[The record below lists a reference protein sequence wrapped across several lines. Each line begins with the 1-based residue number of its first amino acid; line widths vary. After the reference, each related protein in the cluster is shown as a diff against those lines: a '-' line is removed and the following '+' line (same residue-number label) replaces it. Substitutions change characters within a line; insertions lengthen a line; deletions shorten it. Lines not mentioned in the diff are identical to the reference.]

1 MSQSNE
7 FEHQGTPHQSN
18 PSVHSL
24 AHLWAKKYVE
34 DLQVDEAHQPSDQNL
49 NLETI
54 VSVEG
59 RIRTSQT
66 LKQALRFTSA
76 QAWAK
81 TESLLAKEV
90 QRHHIHPTLIDPWQI
105 ANDTTQLFDKTLE
118 VYTQQV
124 SDRSRTGWSNPTAQ
138 LYNPNALSLENLTD
152 MPSPG
157 QLSVAVA
164 SDIGKIRQKY
174 TAQDPRVL
182 GFVSMQFHYSGQ
194 MLLDLLSP
202 IEQHLVGS
210 YLKVIDDHL
219 YMPLQRSYEAAA
231 NYAYGSPVLAAVQTL
246 LSISSSVAQTICQN
260 VLAIYPTY
268 QSHGGLL
275 GSPQVQISSIRDV
288 EMFQVYLCLCALEGE
303 FSALQEELF
312 PLCVMLYPP
321 LQVRWNLVRHMLRLL
336 GQEIVSRL
344 GDAQMAVFRSAYRTL
359 WEMFSADI
367 LADHG

>member
-1 MSQSNE
+1 MSQSAE
-7 FEHQGTPHQSN
+7 FEHQDVPQTTDS
-18 PSVHSL
+18 SVQSL

-34 DLQVDEAHQPSDQNL
+34 DLQVDADDPSSNSDL
-49 NLETI
+49 SLEQM

-59 RIRTSQT
+59 RIKTSQT

-90 QRHHIHPTLIDPWQI
+90 QRHNIDPTLIDPWQI
-105 ANDTTQLFDKTLE
+105 ANDTIHLFDKTLE
-118 VYTQQV
+118 IYTQQTPTRKL
-124 SDRSRTGWSNPTAQ
+124 SGWASPSAQ
-138 LYNPNALSLENLTD
+138 LQNPNSLSPENLTD

-164 SDIGKIRQKY
+164 SDIGKIRKKY
-174 TAQDPRVL
+174 TAQDSRVL

-231 NYAYGSPVLAAVQTL
+231 NYAYDSPVLAAVQTL
-246 LSISSSVAQTICQN
+246 LSMSSSIAQTICQRMFE
-260 VLAIYPTY
+260 IYPTY
-268 QSHGGLL
+268 QSHSGLL
-275 GSPQVQISSIRDV
+275 KFPQVQISSIRDI

-336 GQEIVSRL
+336 GQEIVLRL
-344 GDAQMAVFRSAYRTL
+344 GDAHTTVFRSASRTL
-359 WEMFSADI
+359 WEMFSPDI
-367 LADHG
+367 LADHN